1 MKKLFLVGLISLL
14 IIAGCNK
21 PTTIASQAPEA
32 YPSQNNVYPYPG
44 VEITINPAY
53 PGSTSPIVVEA
64 IPTSTMDPL
73 LGSITGRLLRNGQP
87 VPLLALDLADVML
100 DESGNDLIAGLD
112 RITSP
117 NTMTDAQGIFTFIN
131 VKEGRY
137 ALILDIVTNQFLLN
151 YPGRDDSI
159 IVQVEAGKMI
169 ELGDLDYDELPV
181 P

>member
-1 MKKLFLVGLISLL
+1 MKKLFLVGLIAFL
-14 IIAGCNK
+14 IITGCNK
-21 PTTIASQAPEA
+21 PTTIATQSPDP
-32 YPSQNNVYPYPG
+32 YPSQNNVYPDPG
-44 VEITINPAY
+44 VGISENTAY
-53 PGSTSPIVVEA
+53 PGSTAPIVVIA

-87 VPLLALDLADVML
+87 VPLLVLDLAEVML

-117 NTMTDAQGIFTFIN
+117 NTTTDDQGIFTFIN
-131 VKEGRY
+131 IKEGRY

-151 YPGRDDSI
+151 YPGREDSI
-159 IVQVEAGKMI
+159 IVQVEAGKMV